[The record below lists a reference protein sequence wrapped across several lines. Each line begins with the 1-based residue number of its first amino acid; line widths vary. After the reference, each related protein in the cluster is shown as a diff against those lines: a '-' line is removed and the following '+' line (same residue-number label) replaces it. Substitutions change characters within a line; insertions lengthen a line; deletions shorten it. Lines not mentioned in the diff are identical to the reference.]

1 MEVPAG
7 EEVDV
12 SEATPGDE
20 DNDLRIDS
28 KNKNLS
34 KLSDDDAKK
43 EKRFF
48 SSKVMETYS
57 IEVNE

>member
-1 MEVPAG
+1 MEVLAG

-34 KLSDDDAKK
+34 KLSDDDDAKK
-43 EKRFF
+43 KEFF
-48 SSKVMETYS
+48 FKSDGDLF
-57 IEVNE
+57 N